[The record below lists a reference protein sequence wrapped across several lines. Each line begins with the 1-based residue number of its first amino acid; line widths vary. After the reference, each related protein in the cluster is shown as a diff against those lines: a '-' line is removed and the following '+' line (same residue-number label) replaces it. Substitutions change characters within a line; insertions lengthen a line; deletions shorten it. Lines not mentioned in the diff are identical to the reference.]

1 MPDEPREDEMVHF
14 LMAAEKLRAFP
25 EFFLGWSP
33 EDIKK
38 IWPSQFPHFATVE
51 ELVVGLFK
59 RNYIAIFQPRER
71 LDWFPQ
77 DWSAFYRDC
86 ITSQL
91 YGSIAT
97 TLTLPS
103 LSSNLSSEK
112 IERAILSELH
122 RVVNRYYEHDTEM
135 TITWMYLAH
144 QLEKRGI
151 AAMNPKQL
159 ILINQVDR
167 LLRRAKVWQPAIN
180 EEIVFHTQW
189 KIDSY
194 GLQFYFPA

>member
-1 MPDEPREDEMVHF
+1 MPDEPRDDEMVHL
-14 LMAAEKLRAFP
+14 LMVAEKLRAFP

-38 IWPSQFPHFATVE
+38 AWPSQFPHFATVE

-59 RNYIAIFQPRER
+59 RNYIAISQPGAR
-71 LDWFPQ
+71 LDWFSK
-77 DWSAFYRDC
+77 DRSAFYRAC

-91 YGSIAT
+91 YELIVT
-97 TLTLPS
+97 TLTLPP
-103 LSSNLSSEK
+103 LSSNLSNEK
-112 IERAILSELH
+112 IESAILSELH
-122 RVVNRYYEHDTEM
+122 QVVDRYYEHGADL
-135 TITWMYLAH
+135 TISWMYLAH

-159 ILINQVDR
+159 IVINQVDR
-167 LLRRAKVWQPAIN
+167 ILRRAKVWQPAIN
-180 EEIVFHTQW
+180 EEIVFHTRW
-189 KIDSY
+189 KIDPY